1 MFLMG
6 DRVVYS
12 ASDLKAASEC
22 EFAFLRKL
30 DAKLGRIAAVED
42 EPDPMYERTSK
53 LGDAH
58 EHRRLALYKQQ
69 FERVVEFADRPD
81 LTEQGLTEAAD
92 ATRRALLNDNDVVF
106 QGTFFDGRMVGFA
119 DFLVANGNGGYDV
132 YDTKLARKA
141 KVSAL
146 LQLAAYAEQLQQ
158 LGIEVGET
166 VHVVLGH
173 GVESSHR
180 LRDILPVYQHRRA
193 RLEQLIDE
201 RLADTAPVAWRDE
214 RYAVCGR
221 CATCELEVEAHRD
234 VLLTAGLRIGQW
246 TRLGR
251 AGITTIDQLAA
262 SQGAVPG
269 IGDATL
275 DNLRAQARVQLL
287 GGLSYEVVNARAL
300 AALPPSDAGDLF
312 FDFEGDPLWG
322 VEGSDWGLDY
332 LFGLVEVDTGEPVFR
347 AWWAHDREQ
356 ERRALL
362 DFLAYVKER
371 RERHPNLHVY
381 HYAPYERTH
390 LLSISARY
398 GVGEEEVDDLLRD
411 EVLVDLYP
419 IVKRSVRVAT
429 RSYSIKKL
437 EPLYMGASTR
447 DEQAVQNGAASV
459 DEYVRSQT
467 LMQNGE
473 QEAAQAILDEI
484 AEYNEYDCVSTY
496 RLREWLLDRAA
507 EAGIQSQAALD
518 LEERREEPEEPLSRD
533 LLAAVSHDPTTW
545 GDDDRAVAMAAAAVD
560 YHRRESKSYWWE
572 HFDRLKQP
580 VEDWADQRDVF
591 VTSSARVLEDWSI
604 GEGRRSVGRR
614 LLLHG
619 ALAPGSSLKVG
630 QSPFAVYDEP
640 YPPVD
645 PRARSGRRAAHSR
658 TRVLSLEP
666 AEHGVLIELEE
677 RLPNGGTEYD
687 AVPLALTPPTPPD
700 TRSLKAAIGEWGAG
714 VLEALPGL
722 HPSPAMDLLRRVPPR
737 TRRGSLAPVGRQGT
751 ADAIIASLLDLDR
764 SYLAVQGPP
773 GTGKTF
779 TGAAVIRDLVL
790 HHGWKVGIV
799 AQGHSTVEHLLGGV
813 VGCGLDRDA
822 VAKELGRREAERDA
836 PWTEVRDGGI
846 RSFMESRSGGFV
858 VGGTAWDF
866 CNRNKFFPGELDLLV
881 VDEAG
886 QYSLAFTIAAAHAA
900 RNLLLLGDPQQL
912 PQVSKG
918 THPQPVD
925 TSALGWLS
933 EGHDVLP
940 AEFGYFLADSF
951 RMHPALCAVVSEL
964 SYDGALASHLPR
976 TSQRH
981 LDGVAPGLHVRPI
994 RHAERSIESPEEAEE
1009 VVRIVRESLGAD
1021 WSDAEVQRPLGQADV
1036 IVVAPY
1042 NAQVALIRAALD
1054 AAGLPEVRV
1063 GTVDKF
1069 QGQEAVLAI
1078 VSLSAS
1084 SANDVP
1090 RGLEFLLMR
1099 NRLNVAI
1106 SRAQWAA
1113 YLLYS
1118 PGLFEHL
1125 PISSRGLADL
1135 SGFMTLARSGER
1147 ELDPAG

>member
-1 MFLMG
+1 MFLLG

-30 DAKLGRIAAVED
+30 DAKLGRIAEVEE

-58 EHRRLALYKQQ
+58 EHRRLALYREQY
-69 FERVVEFADRPD
+69 ERVVEFVDRPE
-81 LTEQGLTEAAD
+81 LTEQGLKQAAD
-92 ATRRALLNDNDVVF
+92 DTEQALRAGNDVVF

-119 DFLVANGNGGYDV
+119 DFLVHSDGRYEV

-158 LGIEVGET
+158 LGIPVGET

-173 GVESSHR
+173 GAESHHK

-193 RLEQLIDE
+193 RLEQIIQE
-201 RLADTAPVAWRDE
+201 RLDAPGYVEWRDP
-214 RYAVCGR
+214 RYAICGR

-246 TRLGR
+246 ARLGQ
-251 AGITTIDQLAA
+251 AGITTIDGLAA
-262 SQGAVPG
+262 SEGPVAG
-269 IGDATL
+269 IGDTTL
-275 DNLRAQARVQLL
+275 ENLRAQARVQLQ
-287 GGLSYEVVNARAL
+287 GGLSYEVVNPRGL
-300 AALPPSDAGDLF
+300 AALPPADPGDLF

-332 LFGLVEVDTGEPVFR
+332 LFGLVEVDTGQPVFR
-347 AWWAHDREQ
+347 AWWAHDRVQ
-356 ERRALL
+356 ERQALL

-371 RERHPNLHVY
+371 RERYPNLHIY

-390 LLSISARY
+390 LLAISARY
-398 GVGEEEVDDLLRD
+398 GVGEQDVDDLLRD

-437 EPLYMGASTR
+437 EPLYMGESTR

-459 DEYVRSQT
+459 DEYVRAQT
-467 LMQNGE
+467 LLQNGE
-473 QEAAQAILDEI
+473 HEEAKRILDEI

-496 RLREWLLDRAA
+496 RLREWLLDRAG
-507 EAGIQSQAALD
+507 EARIESEAALD

-533 LLAAVSHDPTTW
+533 LLATISHDPTVW
-545 GDDDRAVAMAAAAVD
+545 SSDDRAIALAAAAVD

-591 VTSSARVLEDWSI
+591 VVSHARVLEDWSI

-614 LLLHG
+614 LLLQG

-630 QSPFAVYDEP
+630 NSPFAVYDEP

-645 PRARSGRRAAHSR
+645 PRARPGRRAAHSR
-658 TRVLSLEP
+658 TRILSLEP
-666 AEHGVLIELEE
+666 SEHGVLIELEE
-677 RLPNGGTEYD
+677 RLANGGTEYD
-687 AVPLALTPPTPPD
+687 RIPLALTPPTPPD
-700 TRSLKAAIGEWGAG
+700 TRALKAAIGEWGAE
-714 VLEALPGL
+714 VSAALPAL
-722 HPSPAMDLLRRVPPR
+722 HASPAMDLLRRIPPR
-737 TRRGSLAPVGRQGT
+737 TRSGRLAPVEHDV
-751 ADAIIASLLDLDR
+751 ADAITRSILDLDR

-779 TGAAVIRDLVL
+779 TGASVIRDLVL

-799 AQGHSTVEHLLGGV
+799 AQGHSTIEHLLRGI
-813 VGCGLDRDA
+813 VGCGLGRDQ
-822 VAKELGRREAERDA
+822 VAKELGRREPETGA

-846 RSFMESRSGGFV
+846 RAFMEGQSGGFV
-858 VGGTAWDF
+858 VGGTAWDY
-866 CNRNKFFPGELDLLV
+866 CNRGKSSPGELDLLV

-900 RNLLLLGDPQQL
+900 KNLLLLGDPQQL

-925 TSALGWLS
+925 TSALGWLND
-933 EGHDVLP
+933 GHDVLP
-940 AEFGYFLADSF
+940 PELGYFLADSY
-951 RMHPALCAVVSEL
+951 RMNPALCAVVSEL
-964 SYDGALASHLPR
+964 SYEGALHSKVER
-976 TSQRH
+976 TSQRR
-981 LDGVAPGLHVRPI
+981 LEALEPGLHTVPVE
-994 RHAERSIESPEEAEE
+994 HSGNATESVQEADE
-1009 VVRIVRESLGAD
+1009 VVRIVRENLGLEWTDAD
-1021 WSDAEVQRPLGQADV
+1021 ERRELGQADV

-1042 NAQVALIRAALD
+1042 NAQVGLIRARLD

-1069 QGQEAVLAI
+1069 QGQEAVIAI
-1078 VSLSAS
+1078 VSLTAS
-1084 SANDVP
+1084 SAADVP

-1118 PGLFEHL
+1118 PGLLEYL
-1125 PISSRGLADL
+1125 PISAKGLADL
-1135 SGFMTLARSGER
+1135 SGFMTLVRAGER
-1147 ELDPAG
+1147 ELDPVG